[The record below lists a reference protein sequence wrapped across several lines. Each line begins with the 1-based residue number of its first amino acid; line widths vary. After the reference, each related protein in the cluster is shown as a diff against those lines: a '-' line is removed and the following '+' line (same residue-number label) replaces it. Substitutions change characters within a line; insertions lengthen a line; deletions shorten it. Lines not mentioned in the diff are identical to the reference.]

1 MVLVL
6 DYEDLC
12 ADEFRDDEKEYF
24 CLRIRGDCMTPRIC
38 EGDVVV
44 VHKQPDAESG
54 SIVVAAVNAEEGFCK
69 RLRKYPDS
77 QSIALI
83 SLNPAYPPRIFS
95 AEEIRSLPVTIVGVV
110 VELRAKMI

>member
-1 MVLVL
+1 
-6 DYEDLC
+6 
-12 ADEFRDDEKEYF
+12 
-24 CLRIRGDCMTPRIC
+24 MTPRIC

-54 SIVVAAVNAEEGFCK
+54 SIVVVAVNAEEGFCK
-69 RLRKYPDS
+69 RLQKYPDT

-110 VELRAKMI
+110 VELRAKLI